1 MPHRSATRLLHAL
14 KSAGPQSAAVIARR
28 LGVTSVAVR
37 QHLAKLQAEGLVA
50 FEDRT
55 AGVGRPRRCWHLTE
69 KGHARFPDSHAGL
82 ALDLIQTVG
91 RIFGE
96 EGLDKLI
103 AAREQTSLE
112 LYSARLGSGELGQRL
127 GRLATVRSEE
137 GYMAEVTAV
146 PDGSYLLSENHCPIC
161 VAARACQGLCRSEL
175 ALFRAVLGPGVE
187 VERSEHILAGA
198 RRCAYRIRAVDQMPM
213 KDID

>member
-1 MPHRSATRLLHAL
+1 MPSRSATRLLHAL
-14 KSAGPQSAAVIARR
+14 KAAGPQSAAVIARR
-28 LGVTSVAVR
+28 LGVTSPAIR

-50 FEDRT
+50 FEDQA
-55 AGVGRPRRCWHLTE
+55 AGVGRPRRRWHLTE
-69 KGHARFPDSHAGL
+69 IGHGRFPDSHAGL
-82 ALDLIQTVG
+82 ALDLIQSVG

-103 AAREQTSLE
+103 SAREQASLE
-112 LYSARLGSGELGQRL
+112 LYSARLGGGDLRQRL
-127 GRLATVRSEE
+127 RGLAAVRSEE
-137 GYMAEVTAV
+137 GYMAEVTAA
-146 PDGSYLLSENHCPIC
+146 PDGSFLLSENHCPIC

-198 RRCAYRIRAVDQMPM
+198 RRCAYRIRALDHAPVE
-213 KDID
+213 

>member
-1 MPHRSATRLLHAL
+1 MPSRSATRLLHAL
-14 KSAGPQSAAVIARR
+14 KAAGPQSAAVIARR
-28 LGVTSVAVR
+28 LGVTSPAIR

-50 FEDRT
+50 FEDQA
-55 AGVGRPRRCWHLTE
+55 AGVGRPRRRWHLTE
-69 KGHARFPDSHAGL
+69 IGHGRFPDSHAGL
-82 ALDLIQTVG
+82 ALDLIQSVG

-103 AAREQTSLE
+103 SAREQASLE
-112 LYSARLGSGELGQRL
+112 LYSARLGGGDLRQRL
-127 GRLATVRSEE
+127 RGLAAVRSEE
-137 GYMAEVTAV
+137 GYMAEVTAA
-146 PDGSYLLSENHCPIC
+146 PDGSFLLSENHCPIC

-198 RRCAYRIRAVDQMPM
+198 RRCAYRIRALDHAPVD
-213 KDID
+213 

>member
-1 MPHRSATRLLHAL
+1 MPSRSATRLLHAL
-14 KSAGPQSAAVIARR
+14 KAAGPQSAAVIARR
-28 LGVTSVAVR
+28 LGVTSPAIR

-50 FEDRT
+50 FVDHA
-55 AGVGRPRRCWHLTE
+55 AGVGRPRRRWHLTE

-82 ALDLIQTVG
+82 ALDLIQSVG

-103 AAREQTSLE
+103 SAREQASFA
-112 LYSARLGSGELGQRL
+112 LYSARLGGGDLHQRL
-127 GRLATVRSEE
+127 RQLAAVRSEE
-137 GYMAEVTAV
+137 GYMAEVTAA
-146 PDGSYLLSENHCPIC
+146 PDGNFLLSENHCPIC

-175 ALFRAVLGPGVE
+175 ALFRAALGPGVE

-198 RRCAYRIRAVDQMPM
+198 RRCAYRIRALDQTT
-213 KDID
+213 